1 MYSSSV
7 AGCCNCLAVR
17 KAPALWDT
25 GSMADAEKQENSS
38 SKSWQKQHPHNLH
51 FKRQQGTNGSPKE
64 SPIHDKHAGIAI
76 THQLAAQPT
85 WQWNKVC
92 RAKNSAGEA
101 SKGNNW
107 VIHCHD
113 GCAASWCVI
122 AIPACLSWM
131 GLINSTMLQSSWALQ
146 ELLHMFCILPLHYAQ
161 QMTSGLQWFFFTMT
175 GVFLFLC
182 VVFYSVFLLSICCG
196 HQRGI
201 NPAQNS
207 AKSKHILWY
216 WG

>member
-101 SKGNNW
+101 SKGNN
-107 VIHCHD
+107 
-113 GCAASWCVI
+113 
-122 AIPACLSWM
+122 
-131 GLINSTMLQSSWALQ
+131 STMLQSSWALQ

-161 QMTSGLQWFFFTMT
+161 QMTSGLQWFFFYNDWCFFVFMCC
-175 GVFLFLC
+175 FLFC
-182 VVFYSVFLLSICCG
+182 FFAFHLLWASTR
-196 HQRGI
+196 H
-201 NPAQNS
+201 
-207 AKSKHILWY
+207 
-216 WG
+216 